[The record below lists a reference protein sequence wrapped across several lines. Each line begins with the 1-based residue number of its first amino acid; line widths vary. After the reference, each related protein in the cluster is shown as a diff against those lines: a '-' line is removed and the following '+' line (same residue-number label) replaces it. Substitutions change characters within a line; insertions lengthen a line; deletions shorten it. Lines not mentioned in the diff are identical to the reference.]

1 MNFRRVSGNNL
12 VCQNRE
18 RGYEG
23 RMSEPIIAQKSPYV
37 QKVEPG
43 TYYWCACGQ
52 SKSQPFCDG
61 SHKGSAF
68 TPKKVEI
75 TEAKTV
81 AWGGCKLSR
90 SGAFCYGSHAKLP

>member
-1 MNFRRVSGNNL
+1 MR
-12 VCQNRE
+12 
-18 RGYEG
+18 
-23 RMSEPIIAQKSPYV
+23 EPIIAQKSPYV

-52 SKSQPFCDG
+52 SKSQPFCGG

-81 AWGGCKLSR
+81 G
-90 SGAFCYGSHAKLP
+90 